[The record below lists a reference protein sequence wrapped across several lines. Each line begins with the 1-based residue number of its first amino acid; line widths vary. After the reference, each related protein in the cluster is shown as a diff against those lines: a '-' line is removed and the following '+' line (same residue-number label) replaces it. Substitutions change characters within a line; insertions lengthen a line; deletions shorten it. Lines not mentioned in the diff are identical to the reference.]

1 MTRDRHGRRGNG
13 DLKRIGAKPHAHG
26 EEGIEARQSLP
37 VHPDIDRV
45 PPDTEM
51 LGEGLYRPVA
61 EPSERAVQQVR
72 EAAGTPRPR
81 QEPLRRQHATDGV
94 RGPPLPESMEILQ
107 RARRRVGKKR
117 IVGLERVAALA
128 AVAERNDLGDH
139 ALARTAPRTQFRERD
154 AMDRTTANRGDA
166 PQQRLPQLPA
176 ATAPVGQTPAAPT
189 LGTPPAKSAVVGRQ
203 ESAPGQQRQVRQIQ
217 KPGQTGQRGDERLG
231 RRSETTHSCRRM

>member
-176 ATAPVGQTPAAPT
+176 ATAPVGQAPAALELPQ
-189 LGTPPAKSAVVGRQ
+189 LCGATPRT
-203 ESAPGQQRQVRQIQ
+203 Q
-217 KPGQTGQRGDERLG
+217 KATF
-231 RRSETTHSCRRM
+231 SSTV